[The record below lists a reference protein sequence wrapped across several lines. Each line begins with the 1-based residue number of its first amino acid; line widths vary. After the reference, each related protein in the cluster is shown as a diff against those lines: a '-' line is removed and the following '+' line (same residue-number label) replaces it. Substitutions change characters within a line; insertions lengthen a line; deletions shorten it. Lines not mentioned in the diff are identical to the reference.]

1 MLLTQR
7 TDAEVILLVV
17 FDTLQEEFTKV
28 KQGTGDKNPTLS
40 FLMRSNFCGFYADFF
55 LDPR

>member
-28 KQGTGDKNPTLS
+28 KQGNGDKMPTLS
-40 FLMRSNFCGFYADFF
+40 FLMR
-55 LDPR
+55 